1 MEYNNLILNAL
12 SIYLNEYECSITPSQ
27 IKKVME
33 CGVDELFAYKLLLS
47 NYLAIENQEIID
59 MYFDKMVH
67 KLEVKDYIRNPYYE
81 NIPFNNK
88 KIDSWQIKEGKY
100 KPYELFV
107 FDDFKYEND
116 LVIPQV
122 GYFNEPFY
130 YLAVYDN
137 NRLWMSITPN
147 EINTMKQPI
156 NNAKGNVLTFGL
168 GLGYFAYMCSLKDDV
183 KSVTIVE
190 KDERV
195 IKLFKEY
202 ILPYFV
208 SIEKIN
214 IIKEDAYAYL
224 SKMNDDMYDYVFVD
238 IYHDAGDG
246 KEVYLKMNQYRN
258 RFKKTIFEYWIYNT
272 IKHYL

>member
-47 NYLAIENQEIID
+47 NYLAIENQDVID

-67 KLEVKDYIRNPYYE
+67 KLEIKDYIRNPYYE

-88 KIDSWQIKEGKY
+88 KIDSWQIKKGKY

-147 EINTMKQPI
+147 EINTMKEPI
-156 NNAKGNVLTFGL
+156 NKAKGNVLTFGL

-202 ILPYFV
+202 ILPYFA

-214 IIKEDAYAYL
+214 IIKEDAYVYL

>member
-47 NYLAIENQEIID
+47 NYLAIENQDIID

-88 KIDSWQIKEGKY
+88 KIDSWQIKKGKY

-122 GYFNEPFY
+122 GYFSEPFY

-156 NNAKGNVLTFGL
+156 NKAKGNVLTFGL

-195 IKLFKEY
+195 IKLFKDN
-202 ILPYFV
+202 ILPYFAN
-208 SIEKIN
+208 IEKIN
-214 IIKEDAYAYL
+214 IIKEDAYVYL

>member
-12 SIYLNEYECSITPSQ
+12 GIYLNEYECSITPSQ

-47 NYLAIENQEIID
+47 NYLAIENQDIID

-88 KIDSWQIKEGKY
+88 KIDSWQIKKGKY

-147 EINTMKQPI
+147 EINTMKEPI
-156 NNAKGNVLTFGL
+156 NKAKGNVLTFGL

-272 IKHYL
+272 IKHYI

>member
-88 KIDSWQIKEGKY
+88 KIDSWQIKKGKY

-122 GYFNEPFY
+122 GYFSEPFY

-214 IIKEDAYAYL
+214 IIKEDAYVYL

>member
-59 MYFDKMVH
+59 LYFDKMVH
-67 KLEVKDYIRNPYYE
+67 KLEVKDYIRNSYYE

-88 KIDSWQIKEGKY
+88 KIDSWQIKKGKY

-147 EINTMKQPI
+147 EINTMKDPI
-156 NNAKGNVLTFGL
+156 DNAKGNVLTFGL

-183 KSVTIVE
+183 KSVTIIE

-195 IKLFKEY
+195 IKLFKDN
-202 ILPYFV
+202 ILPYFAN
-208 SIEKIN
+208 IEKIN
-214 IIKEDAYAYL
+214 IIKEDAYVYL

>member
-59 MYFDKMVH
+59 LYFDKMVH

-88 KIDSWQIKEGKY
+88 KIDSWQIKKGKY

-147 EINTMKQPI
+147 EINTMKEPI
-156 NNAKGNVLTFGL
+156 DNAKGNVLTFGL
-168 GLGYFAYMCSLKDDV
+168 GLGYFAYMCALKEDV
-183 KSVTIVE
+183 KSVTIIE

-195 IKLFKEY
+195 IKLFKDN
-202 ILPYFV
+202 ILPYFAN
-208 SIEKIN
+208 IEKIN
-214 IIKEDAYAYL
+214 IIKEDAYVYL

>member
-47 NYLAIENQEIID
+47 NYLAVENQDIID

-88 KIDSWQIKEGKY
+88 KIDSWQIKKGKY

-122 GYFNEPFY
+122 GYFSEPFY

-147 EINTMKQPI
+147 EINTMKEPI
-156 NNAKGNVLTFGL
+156 NKAKGNVLTFGL

-195 IKLFKEY
+195 IKLFKDN
-202 ILPYFV
+202 ILPHFV

-214 IIKEDAYAYL
+214 IIKEDAYEYL

>member
-47 NYLAIENQEIID
+47 NYLAIENQGIID

-88 KIDSWQIKEGKY
+88 KIDSWQIKKGKY

-122 GYFNEPFY
+122 GYFSEPFY

-147 EINTMKQPI
+147 EINTMKEPI
-156 NNAKGNVLTFGL
+156 NKAKGNVLTFGL

-190 KDERV
+190 KDEKV

-214 IIKEDAYAYL
+214 IIKEDAYVYL

>member
-47 NYLAIENQEIID
+47 NYLAIENQDIID

-88 KIDSWQIKEGKY
+88 KIDSWQIKKGKY

-156 NNAKGNVLTFGL
+156 NKAKGNVLTFGL

-190 KDERV
+190 KDDRV

-272 IKHYL
+272 IKHYI

>member
-12 SIYLNEYECSITPSQ
+12 SIYLNEYEFSITPSQ

-88 KIDSWQIKEGKY
+88 KIDSWQIKKGKY

-122 GYFNEPFY
+122 GYFSEPFY

-156 NNAKGNVLTFGL
+156 NNAKGSVLTFGL

-214 IIKEDAYAYL
+214 IIKEDAYVYL

>member
-1 MEYNNLILNAL
+1 MEYNNLILNSL

-47 NYLAIENQEIID
+47 NYLAIENQDIID

-88 KIDSWQIKEGKY
+88 KIDSWQIKKGKY

-156 NNAKGNVLTFGL
+156 NKAKGNVLTFGL

-272 IKHYL
+272 IKHYI

>member
-12 SIYLNEYECSITPSQ
+12 GIYLNEYECSITPSQ

-47 NYLAIENQEIID
+47 NYLAIENQDIID

-88 KIDSWQIKEGKY
+88 KIDSWQIKKGKY

-107 FDDFKYEND
+107 FADFKYEND

-156 NNAKGNVLTFGL
+156 NKAKGNVLTFGL

-272 IKHYL
+272 IKHYI

>member
-33 CGVDELFAYKLLLS
+33 CGVDEFFAYKLLLS
-47 NYLAIENQEIID
+47 NYLAIENQDIID
-59 MYFDKMVH
+59 RYFDKMVH

-88 KIDSWQIKEGKY
+88 KIDSWQIKKGKY

-147 EINTMKQPI
+147 EINTMKEPI
-156 NNAKGNVLTFGL
+156 NKAKGNVLTFGL

-202 ILPYFV
+202 ILPYFAN
-208 SIEKIN
+208 IEKIN
-214 IIKEDAYAYL
+214 IIKEDAYVYL

>member
-47 NYLAIENQEIID
+47 NYLAIENQDIID

-81 NIPFNNK
+81 NIPFSNK
-88 KIDSWQIKEGKY
+88 KIDSWQIKKGKY

-122 GYFNEPFY
+122 GYFSEPFY

-147 EINTMKQPI
+147 EINTMKEPI
-156 NNAKGNVLTFGL
+156 NKAKGNVLTFGL

-214 IIKEDAYAYL
+214 IIKEDAYVYL

>member
-47 NYLAIENQEIID
+47 NYLAIENQDVID

-88 KIDSWQIKEGKY
+88 KIDSWQIKKGKY

-122 GYFNEPFY
+122 GYFSEPFY

-202 ILPYFV
+202 ILPYFAN
-208 SIEKIN
+208 IEKIN
-214 IIKEDAYAYL
+214 IIKEDAYVYL

>member
-47 NYLAIENQEIID
+47 NYLAIENQDIID
-59 MYFDKMVH
+59 MYFDKMIH

-88 KIDSWQIKEGKY
+88 KIDSWQIKKGKY

-122 GYFNEPFY
+122 GYFSEPFY

-147 EINTMKQPI
+147 EINTMKEPI
-156 NNAKGNVLTFGL
+156 NKAKGSVLTFGL

-183 KSVTIVE
+183 KSVTIIE

-202 ILPYFV
+202 ILPYFAN
-208 SIEKIN
+208 IEKIN
-214 IIKEDAYAYL
+214 IIKEDAYVYL

>member
-47 NYLAIENQEIID
+47 NYLVIENQEIID

-122 GYFNEPFY
+122 GYFNETFY

-156 NNAKGNVLTFGL
+156 NKAKGNVLTFGL

-195 IKLFKEY
+195 IKLFKDN
-202 ILPYFV
+202 ILPYFI

-214 IIKEDAYAYL
+214 IIKEDAYVYL

>member
-47 NYLAIENQEIID
+47 NYLAIENQDIID

-88 KIDSWQIKEGKY
+88 KIDSWQIKKGKY

-137 NRLWMSITPN
+137 DRLWMSITPN

-195 IKLFKEY
+195 IKLFKDN

-214 IIKEDAYAYL
+214 IIKEDAYVYL
-224 SKMNDDMYDYVFVD
+224 SKMNDEMYDYVFVD

>member
-27 IKKVME
+27 IKNVME

-47 NYLAIENQEIID
+47 NYLAIENQDIID

-88 KIDSWQIKEGKY
+88 KIDSWQIKKGKY

-122 GYFNEPFY
+122 GYFNEPYY

-195 IKLFKEY
+195 IKLFKDN
-202 ILPYFV
+202 ILPYFI

-214 IIKEDAYAYL
+214 IIKEDAYVYL

>member
-59 MYFDKMVH
+59 LYFDKMVH

-88 KIDSWQIKEGKY
+88 KIDSWQIKKGKY

-137 NRLWMSITPN
+137 DRLWMSITPN
-147 EINTMKQPI
+147 EINTMKEPI
-156 NNAKGNVLTFGL
+156 DNAKGNVLTFGL
-168 GLGYFAYMCSLKDDV
+168 GLGYFAYMCALKEDV
-183 KSVTIVE
+183 KSVTIIE

-195 IKLFKEY
+195 IKLFKDN
-202 ILPYFV
+202 ILPYFAN
-208 SIEKIN
+208 IEKIN
-214 IIKEDAYAYL
+214 IIKEDAYVYL

>member
-12 SIYLNEYECSITPSQ
+12 GIYLNEYECSITPSQ

-47 NYLAIENQEIID
+47 NYLAIENQDIID

-88 KIDSWQIKEGKY
+88 KIDSWQIKKGKY

-156 NNAKGNVLTFGL
+156 NKAKGNVLTFGL

-272 IKHYL
+272 IKHYI

>member
-47 NYLAIENQEIID
+47 NYLAIENQDIID

-88 KIDSWQIKEGKY
+88 KIDSWQIKKGKY

-147 EINTMKQPI
+147 EINTMKEPI
-156 NNAKGNVLTFGL
+156 NKAKGNVLTFGL

-202 ILPYFV
+202 ILPYFAN
-208 SIEKIN
+208 IEKIN
-214 IIKEDAYAYL
+214 IIKEDAYVYL

>member
-156 NNAKGNVLTFGL
+156 NKAKGNVLTFGL

>member
-12 SIYLNEYECSITPSQ
+12 SIYLNEYECSITPSP

-195 IKLFKEY
+195 IKLFT
-202 ILPYFV
+202 IV
-208 SIEKIN
+208 SIISVPRLTLIFKTLVLI
-214 IIKEDAYAYL
+214 
-224 SKMNDDMYDYVFVD
+224 SF
-238 IYHDAGDG
+238 
-246 KEVYLKMNQYRN
+246 LKV
-258 RFKKTIFEYWIYNT
+258 
-272 IKHYL
+272 

>member
-47 NYLAIENQEIID
+47 NYLAIENQDIID

-88 KIDSWQIKEGKY
+88 KIDSWQIKKGKY

-147 EINTMKQPI
+147 EINTMKEPI
-156 NNAKGNVLTFGL
+156 NKAKGNVLTFGL

-214 IIKEDAYAYL
+214 IIKEDAYVYL

-258 RFKKTIFEYWIYNT
+258 RFKIN
-272 IKHYL
+272 

>member
-1 MEYNNLILNAL
+1 
-12 SIYLNEYECSITPSQ
+12 
-27 IKKVME
+27 
-33 CGVDELFAYKLLLS
+33 
-47 NYLAIENQEIID
+47 
-59 MYFDKMVH
+59 
-67 KLEVKDYIRNPYYE
+67 
-81 NIPFNNK
+81 
-88 KIDSWQIKEGKY
+88 
-100 KPYELFV
+100 
-107 FDDFKYEND
+107 
-116 LVIPQV
+116 
-122 GYFNEPFY
+122 
-130 YLAVYDN
+130 
-137 NRLWMSITPN
+137 
-147 EINTMKQPI
+147 
-156 NNAKGNVLTFGL
+156 
-168 GLGYFAYMCSLKDDV
+168 MCSLKDDV

-272 IKHYL
+272 IKHYI

>member
-47 NYLAIENQEIID
+47 NYLAIENQDIID

-88 KIDSWQIKEGKY
+88 KIDSWQIKKGKY

-147 EINTMKQPI
+147 EINTMKEPI
-156 NNAKGNVLTFGL
+156 NKAKGNVLTFGL

-195 IKLFKEY
+195 IKLFKDN
-202 ILPYFV
+202 ILPYFAN
-208 SIEKIN
+208 IEKIN
-214 IIKEDAYAYL
+214 IIKEDAYVYL

>member
-1 MEYNNLILNAL
+1 MENNNLILNAL
-12 SIYLNEYECSITPSQ
+12 GIYLNEYECSITPSQ

-47 NYLAIENQEIID
+47 NYLAIENQDIID

-88 KIDSWQIKEGKY
+88 KIDSWQIKKGKY

-156 NNAKGNVLTFGL
+156 NKAKGNVLTFGL

-272 IKHYL
+272 IKHYI

>member
-47 NYLAIENQEIID
+47 NYLAIENQDIID

-88 KIDSWQIKEGKY
+88 KIDSWQIKKGKY

-122 GYFNEPFY
+122 GYFSEPFY

-147 EINTMKQPI
+147 EINTMKEPI
-156 NNAKGNVLTFGL
+156 NKAKGNVLTFGL

-183 KSVTIVE
+183 KSVTIIE

-195 IKLFKEY
+195 IKLFKDN

-214 IIKEDAYAYL
+214 IIKEDAYVYL

>member
-47 NYLAIENQEIID
+47 NYLAIENQDIID

-88 KIDSWQIKEGKY
+88 KIDSWQIKKGKY

-156 NNAKGNVLTFGL
+156 NKAKGNVLTFGL

-202 ILPYFV
+202 ILAYFL

>member
-59 MYFDKMVH
+59 LYFDKMVH

-88 KIDSWQIKEGKY
+88 KIDSWQIKKGKY

-107 FDDFKYEND
+107 FDDFKYEKD

-137 NRLWMSITPN
+137 DRLWMSITPN
-147 EINTMKQPI
+147 EINTMKDPI

-168 GLGYFAYMCSLKDDV
+168 GLGYFAYMCALKDEV
-183 KSVTIVE
+183 KSITIIE

-195 IKLFKEY
+195 IKLFKDN

-208 SIEKIN
+208 NIEKIN
-214 IIKEDAYAYL
+214 IINEDAYVYL

>member
-47 NYLAIENQEIID
+47 NYLAIENQDIID

-88 KIDSWQIKEGKY
+88 KIDSWQIKKGKY

-156 NNAKGNVLTFGL
+156 NKAKGNVLTFGL

-272 IKHYL
+272 IKHYI

>member
-47 NYLAIENQEIID
+47 NYLAIENQDIID

-88 KIDSWQIKEGKY
+88 KIDSWQIKKGKY

-147 EINTMKQPI
+147 EINTMKEPI
-156 NNAKGNVLTFGL
+156 NKAKGNVLTFGL

-272 IKHYL
+272 IKHYI

>member
-47 NYLAIENQEIID
+47 NYLVIENQEIID

-122 GYFNEPFY
+122 GYFNETFY

-156 NNAKGNVLTFGL
+156 NKAKGNVLTFGL

>member
-47 NYLAIENQEIID
+47 NYLAIENQDVID

-88 KIDSWQIKEGKY
+88 KIDSWQIKKGKY

-147 EINTMKQPI
+147 EINTMKEPI
-156 NNAKGNVLTFGL
+156 NKAKGNVLTFGL

-195 IKLFKEY
+195 IKLFKDN
-202 ILPYFV
+202 ILPYFA

-214 IIKEDAYAYL
+214 IIKEDAYVYL

>member
-47 NYLAIENQEIID
+47 NYLAIENQDIID
-59 MYFDKMVH
+59 MYFDKMIH

-88 KIDSWQIKEGKY
+88 KIDSWQIKKGKY

-195 IKLFKEY
+195 IKLFKDN

-214 IIKEDAYAYL
+214 IIKEDAYVYL

>member
-88 KIDSWQIKEGKY
+88 KIDSWQIKKGKY

-147 EINTMKQPI
+147 EINTMKEPI
-156 NNAKGNVLTFGL
+156 NKAKGNVLTFGL

-195 IKLFKEY
+195 IKLFKDN

-214 IIKEDAYAYL
+214 IIKEDAYVYL

>member
-47 NYLAIENQEIID
+47 NYLAIENQDIID
-59 MYFDKMVH
+59 MYFDKMIH

-88 KIDSWQIKEGKY
+88 KIDSWQIKKGKY

-122 GYFNEPFY
+122 GYFSEPFY

-147 EINTMKQPI
+147 EINTMKEPI
-156 NNAKGNVLTFGL
+156 NKAKGSVLTFGL

-183 KSVTIVE
+183 KSVTIIE

-202 ILPYFV
+202 ILPYFAN
-208 SIEKIN
+208 IEKIN
-214 IIKEDAYAYL
+214 IIKEDAYVYL

-258 RFKKTIFEYWIYNT
+258 RFKKTIFEYWVYNT

>member
-47 NYLAIENQEIID
+47 NYLAIENQDIID

-67 KLEVKDYIRNPYYE
+67 KLEVKNYIRNPYYE

-88 KIDSWQIKEGKY
+88 KIDSWQIKKGKY

-183 KSVTIVE
+183 KSVTIIE

-214 IIKEDAYAYL
+214 IIKEDAYVYL